1 MINTHKHE
9 YIFGLRTTAV
19 FLLFSL
25 FTAGQAWSEQS
36 YEALLA
42 AMQARQSRLDDVLQ
56 SPDHCL
62 GEGLDG
68 LLEINA
74 SCTAEARTL
83 AEQENRDRQ
92 ELHSLMSS
100 KLGISPAEVGE
111 ERAKRCVDR
120 YIQSV
125 LREVRISASE
135 TTWWDGYPPDPR
147 KTAVSRVLAKGGKS
161 GATLYVQ
168 PNSHSPVARDN
179 VQQYEAFGVIDSTE
193 DSTGERWYQVTEEYV
208 PKIKPR
214 NWSANPIGWI
224 AENQVIPWQRA
235 VVMRFTNSYNR
246 EPSLFFDPPKPV
258 LNLMQETKDVR
269 EQELRNIRAQLE
281 SGQGGASGVV
291 AMEPQVGAGQEQ
303 MIMYPVL
310 DFYASGDRDD
320 LRIDGKFARLLEVAA
335 RTRTGESEGEKGSV
349 AIDIV
354 FVMDTTNSMK
364 PYLENV
370 LAATEEFA
378 KAHTDDALRFGF
390 IGYQDDDSQ
399 FDYHP
404 YPTKAFTTRTLPAD
418 EFVRILAQVKAQE
431 TPVKGDDIPEAV
443 FEGVD
448 AALESGQ
455 WREDAIKIVFLVGD
469 APGKEKLLN
478 TTILRDKASVRQIRL
493 FAFHLKNS
501 AVSKNWDN
509 ESRKQYTQLSSFSEG
524 TGGSGQAQNYLRTVD
539 AGAAQFCQTISEN
552 FQEGLNSLNTIRT
565 GGPLPSVEPGSLS
578 ELIFQQAA
586 LLLAD
591 KSLPE
596 GEVRGWVCDKVLT
609 NPDRE
614 ALAPM
619 ILLTETELEEL
630 EARVRELKE
639 IGEKALR
646 GDGGTT
652 LDFFDLVS
660 KNSRFTMVDP
670 TAVKFRDAFAAPL
683 GISKLPYKSDIMA
696 KDRSDFEN
704 PDRVQEFIRKM
715 NNKILHYDDLKRK
728 RSDTTVW
735 KKMSAG
741 ARDRD
746 RVVGVELNQLP

>member
-1 MINTHKHE
+1 MINKHKQE
-9 YIFGLRTTAV
+9 RIFGLRTAAV
-19 FLLFSL
+19 LLFFSL
-25 FTAGQAWSEQS
+25 LTAGQAWSEQG
-36 YEALLA
+36 YNALLA
-42 AMQARQSRLDDVLQ
+42 TMQARQPQLDDILK

-62 GEGLDG
+62 GERLDG

-74 SCTAEARTL
+74 NCTAEARTL

-92 ELHSLMSS
+92 AIHSLMSAG
-100 KLGISPAEVGE
+100 LGISPTEIGE
-111 ERAKRCVDR
+111 ERAKRYADR
-120 YIQSV
+120 YVEGV
-125 LREVRISASE
+125 LREVQISALES
-135 TTWWDGYPPDPR
+135 TWWDGYPPDPR
-147 KTAVSRVLAKGGKS
+147 KTAVSRIL
-161 GATLYVQ
+161 TLRYAHLHEQ
-168 PNSHSPVARDN
+168 PDADSPVVRDN
-179 VQQYEAFGVIDSTE
+179 VQQYEAFGVVGSTE
-193 DSTGERWYQVTEEYV
+193 DSTGERWYQVTDEYV
-208 PKIKPR
+208 PKNKPQG
-214 NWSANPIGWI
+214 WLSNPIGWV
-224 AENQVIPWQRA
+224 AEKEIIPWRRA
-235 VVMRFTNSYNR
+235 VVMRFTNPLHR
-246 EPSLFFDPPKPV
+246 EPSLFFRAPEPV
-258 LNLMQETKDVR
+258 IDLMEKSQVGR
-269 EQELRNIRAQLE
+269 EEDLQNIREDLE
-281 SGQGGASGVV
+281 NGRESQSDVI

-310 DFYASGDRDD
+310 DFYASGDRND

-335 RTRTGESEGEKGSV
+335 RTRTGESEGGNGSV

-390 IGYQDDDSQ
+390 IGYQDDNQQ
-399 FDYHP
+399 FSYT
-404 YPTKAFTTRTLPAD
+404 TKEFTTQTVPAD
-418 EFVRILAQVKAQE
+418 EFVRTLAQVKARE
-431 TPVKGDDIPEAV
+431 YPVKGDDIPEAV

-455 WREDAIKIVFLVGD
+455 WRENAIKILFLVGD

-478 TTILRDKASVRQIRL
+478 TTILRDKASVRQIRV

-501 AVSKNWDN
+501 AISKNWDN
-509 ESRKQYTQLSSFSEG
+509 ESRKQYTQLSSFLEG

-539 AGAAQFCQTISEN
+539 AGAVQFRQIISEQ
-552 FQEGLNSLNTIRT
+552 FLEAQEALDNIRTVSSKGNELPATSSGSLN
-565 GGPLPSVEPGSLS
+565 

-596 GEVRGWVCDKVLT
+596 GEIRGWVCDKVLT

-630 EARVRELKE
+630 DARVRELKD

-660 KNSRFTMVDP
+660 KNTRFTMVDP
-670 TAVKFRDAFAAPL
+670 KAVNFRDAFSVPL
-683 GISKLPYKSDIMA
+683 GISDLPYKSDIMA
-696 KDRSDFEN
+696 ASRDDFES
-704 PDRVQEFIRKM
+704 PDRVQDFVRAME
-715 NNKILHYDDLKRK
+715 NKLRHYEDLRRK
-728 RSDTTVW
+728 RGDSDVW
-735 KKMSAG
+735 KKLSAG
-741 ARDRD
+741 AGDRD